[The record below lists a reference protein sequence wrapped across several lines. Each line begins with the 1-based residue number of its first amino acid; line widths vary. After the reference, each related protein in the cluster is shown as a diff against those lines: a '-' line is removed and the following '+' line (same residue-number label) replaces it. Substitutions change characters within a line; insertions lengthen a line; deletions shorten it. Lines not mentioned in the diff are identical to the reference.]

1 MVSDLINVRY
11 RPASPGS
18 NAAVLISAADPDAAD
33 RISTDGRYI
42 TQVAEQSGDLEAVIA
57 RNCLAA
63 LVEHAGQG
71 GTVRVG
77 FEEHI
82 VTVAAHRD
90 LDGDLGGYIRAGKL
104 CVKSKIRARWNCCG
118 GPAWW
123 PTRHWPRSSNGDC
136 SPGRT
141 EREVARALEWEMF
154 ERGADAVSFET
165 IVATGANSAIPHHR
179 PTRRCWPPGT
189 S

>member
-1 MVSDLINVRY
+1 MTWKR
-11 RPASPGS
+11 
-18 NAAVLISAADPDAAD
+18 D
-33 RISTDGRYI
+33 RTH
-42 TQVAEQSGDLEAVIA
+42 
-57 RNCLAA
+57 CLAA

-82 VTVAAHRD
+82 VTVAAHRISTVTWWVHP
-90 LDGDLGGYIRAGKL
+90 GWWKL
-104 CVKSKIRARWNCCG
+104 CVRSKIRAVGIAAAGLRG
-118 GPAWW
+118 GRRGTGRDHRTGIAR
-123 PTRHWPRSSNGDC
+123 TRQDRTRGSS
-136 SPGRT
+136 
-141 EREVARALEWEMF
+141 ARMEMF

-179 PTRRCWPPGT
+179 PTPAVLATGT